1 MSGPRRALA
10 AVALTLALAGCA
22 GGQQGPDQLHGATL
36 KPVAQ
41 PGEVVAV
48 EIAFAR
54 AAQDKGQW
62 TAFAE
67 YAADDAVIFTPQ
79 PVMAKAWLKGRA
91 NPAQG
96 VKWQPYQVWSSC
108 DGSVA
113 ASKGAWQRADGSVGY
128 FTTIWQRQ
136 QDGQYKWI
144 LDSGDK
150 LAQPLAEP
158 DLVQADIA
166 DCPARGQTRGS
177 LVIRGKLPVA
187 PVSGTPEDRGGQSL
201 DGTLSWS
208 ARTAADGSHTVSVS
222 LSKGGALA
230 EVLRSQ
236 VSP

>member
-1 MSGPRRALA
+1 MTRRTTKLAISIAAAGALA
-10 AVALTLALAGCA
+10 ACA
-22 GGQQGPDQLHGATL
+22 G
-36 KPVAQ
+36 
-41 PGEVVAV
+41 PGERPRYRGLRPTANPSAVVAA
-48 EIAFAR
+48 ELAFAR

-62 TAFAE
+62 TAFAQ
-67 YAADDAVIFTPQ
+67 YAADDAVMYAPQ
-79 PVMAKAWLKGRA
+79 PVLAKAWLKGRA
-91 NPAQG
+91 NPPQA

-113 ASKGAWQRADGSVGY
+113 ASRGAWQRPDGSVGY

-136 QDGQYKWI
+136 PDGGYKWV

-150 LAQPLAEP
+150 LSRPLAEP

-166 DCPARGQTRGS
+166 DCTARGQGRGS
-177 LVIRGKLPVA
+177 LVVHGKLPVA

-208 ARTAADGSHTVSVS
+208 ARSAADGSRTISVL
-222 LSKGGALA
+222 LSKGGAMK
-230 EVLRSQ
+230 EIVHSQ